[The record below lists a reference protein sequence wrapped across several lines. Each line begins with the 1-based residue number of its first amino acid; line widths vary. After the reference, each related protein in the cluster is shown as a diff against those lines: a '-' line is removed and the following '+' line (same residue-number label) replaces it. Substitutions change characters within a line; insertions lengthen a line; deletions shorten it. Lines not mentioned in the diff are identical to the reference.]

1 MNAATAATLA
11 PSAPVSKS
19 QPTFAS
25 RWTVIAV
32 ISVAMFGSYYAFD
45 AIGPLAPLLTRQ
57 LQFSDSQIGL
67 LQASYS
73 LPNIFVLLAAG
84 MFIDRVGARK
94 SMLAFGVIIFVGLIV
109 TALTSQLVVMA
120 TGRLIPGAGS
130 ESLTMATH

>member
-1 MNAATAATLA
+1 MPPLVVDAQPAAVAVAKPA
-11 PSAPVSKS
+11 PPGSA
-19 QPTFAS
+19 
-25 RWTVIAV
+25 RWTVLL
-32 ISVAMFGSYYAFD
+32 AMAFAMYGSYYAFD

-94 SMLAFGVIIFVGLIV
+94 SMLAFGGIIFVGLIV
-109 TALTSQLVVMA
+109 TAWNSQLGVMP
-120 TGRLIPGAGS
+120 TGRLILAAGAD
-130 ESLTMATH
+130 SL